1 MNSFNHYAYGA
12 VGDWMYRVMAG
23 LEVDPAM
30 PGYKHIR
37 IQPQPGG
44 RFTSASASHQTM
56 YGPVSSAWTLK
67 EGAFELTI
75 EVPPNT
81 RATVRLP
88 KAQLGNVT
96 DSGLHDDCLAA
107 AGRTAPGH
115 VSRIARVTPGRT
127 RRKRY
132 ESRRSA
138 PRPLRANRS
147 TSPCTD
153 TCRPVAAPRAASS
166 REPLSC

>member
-1 MNSFNHYAYGA
+1 MNSFNHYADGA

-44 RFTSASASHQTM
+44 RFTSASASHHTM

-88 KAQLGNVT
+88 KAQLANVT
-96 DSGLHDDCLAA
+96 ESGRPVGSATGISRARQDGETVIVE
-107 AGRTAPGH
+107 AG
-115 VSRIARVTPGRT
+115 SGRY
-127 RRKRY
+127 RFAY
-132 ESRRSA
+132 PYPA
-138 PRPLRANRS
+138 PRQGP
-147 TSPCTD
+147 
-153 TCRPVAAPRAASS
+153 
-166 REPLSC
+166 